1 MSVATDGAASMI
13 TSAGQAAQQGDAR
26 ASKALFEQAVLSAR
40 AEGSAAREREASLGA
55 AEMSWQVC
63 ARMAPQQ
70 PRRAA
75 CGAACLPLRCFAP
88 ACAACAPSPLR

>member
-1 MSVATDGAASMI
+1 MI

-63 ARMAPQQ
+63 ARMASQQ
-70 PRRAA
+70 PPSVPTGRA
-75 CGAACLPLRCFAP
+75 
-88 ACAACAPSPLR
+88 